1 LAIRSARKEDV
12 AQGAEESLSGC
23 CSRSD
28 CGHLQAAYQQRA
40 QMQSLERQLKRLEW
54 RWQRQGVLKWEAAAV
69 KVQALHRGN
78 RGRAFAKVATHSRLM
93 RRRAQEACSKADALA
108 RNGHY
113 DEALQLVQVSFS
125 FDAAYSAALVLHS
138 RFLHQ
143 RGQYTAAV
151 REAGRALVVDS
162 DDTTAALWCR
172 ARCYAKLEQWEPAVA
187 DLSKLVRLKP
197 RDADAFLL
205 RGHCCMQLDDL
216 DGALFDF
223 NAVIELRGSRATAD
237 DLLRHSLV
245 QCCLQDYRAAEH
257 ELTELSRRREEP
269 QVRFA
274 YFAYLVCC
282 QQRSSNMFHK

>member
-1 LAIRSARKEDV
+1 
-12 AQGAEESLSGC
+12 
-23 CSRSD
+23 
-28 CGHLQAAYQQRA
+28 
-40 QMQSLERQLKRLEW
+40 MQSLERQLKRLEW
-54 RWQRQGVLKWEAAAV
+54 RWQRQGVLKWEVAAI

-78 RGRAFAKVATHSRLM
+78 RGRAFANAATHSRLM
-93 RRRAQEACSKADALA
+93 RSRAQESCSKADALA

-138 RFLHQ
+138 RLLYQ
-143 RGQYTAAV
+143 RGQYAASV
-151 REAGRALVVDS
+151 REASRTLAIES
-162 DDTTAALWCR
+162 DDTAAALWCR
-172 ARCYAKLEQWEPAVA
+172 ARSYAKLAQWELAVA

-223 NAVIELRGSRATAD
+223 KAVIELRGSRATAD

-269 QVRFA
+269 QVR
-274 YFAYLVCC
+274 
-282 QQRSSNMFHK
+282 